1 MRAREERR
9 GQGLGDIDL
18 SDLLTT
24 GWYVSGTWLLTG
36 EDKEDFNN
44 PRNPLFDGGIGAVE
58 LGVRYDK
65 LGFES
70 ESKVGPAFSNPR
82 AEHILPNSDKVW
94 TFGVNWFPYRWV
106 RITLNGIREEFD
118 EPPRRFVSQELAT
131 DAPFWSG
138 VARLQIVF

>member
-1 MRAREERR
+1 
-9 GQGLGDIDL
+9 
-18 SDLLTT
+18 
-24 GWYVSGTWLLTG
+24 
-36 EDKEDFNN
+36 
-44 PRNPLFDGGIGAVE
+44 
-58 LGVRYDK
+58 
-65 LGFES
+65 
-70 ESKVGPAFSNPR
+70 VGPAFSNPR